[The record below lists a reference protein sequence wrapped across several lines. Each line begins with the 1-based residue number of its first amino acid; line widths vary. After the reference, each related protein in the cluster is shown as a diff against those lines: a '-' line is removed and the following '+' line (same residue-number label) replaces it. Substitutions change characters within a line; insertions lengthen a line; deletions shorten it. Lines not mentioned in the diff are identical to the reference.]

1 MDVTPAGEASA
12 ILDPDQRA
20 QGELEAA
27 HAGLRAKSLA
37 VMFAIA
43 SALLVVS
50 MFTMTAQD
58 PSRTLTAAIAGFVM
72 TIVLVLG
79 GKDVPYWALQL
90 FLACGT
96 VLIEWA
102 IYGAGQDATT
112 YTIFYFWIAIYAFQF
127 FTPWQAAGQ
136 VGFVFLSYG
145 IILGLFDD
153 PTSPDVLRWVLTT
166 TALVVAGAMIGVL
179 KDRNAK
185 LVADVSEAAR
195 SDALTSLLNR
205 RGFDE
210 RFAIELTRAKRRG
223 ERLSLL
229 VGDLDRF
236 KGLNDAWGH
245 QEGDRALR
253 VVGDAIQ
260 ATARESD
267 AAARIGG
274 EEFAVLLPDTDEQGA
289 YLAAERLRSRVKEAC
304 ADLPE
309 SLTISIGVATFP
321 QHGREGDS
329 LMRAADQA
337 VYMGKQLGRD
347 RTVLFDPETAS
358 TLADIVRER
367 RPDHERQLA
376 TALRLAEAL
385 DIRDAGTAAHSQTVA
400 RYAEATAR
408 AIGLSPER
416 CERVRYAGI
425 VHDVGKI
432 GVPDAILCK
441 PAELNA
447 EEEAEMRKHVE
458 IGARILAGSE
468 LSDISSWVVAHHER
482 PDGAGYP
489 LGLKGDEIPLE
500 ALILAVADAYEAMTN
515 DRPFRSAMPVVTAQN
530 ELIRGIGSQFDP
542 HVVHAFLSVVAP
554 EEWSQG
560 PVDRRRATTAAAAGN
575 APASPAP

>member
-50 MFTMTAQD
+50 MFTMTPQD

-72 TIVLVLG
+72 TIVLALG

-136 VGFVFLSYG
+136 VGFVYLSYG

-195 SDALTSLLNR
+195 SDALTNLLNR

-210 RFAIELTRAKRRG
+210 RFAIELARARRRG

-260 ATARESD
+260 ATAQ
-267 AAARIGG
+267 IG
-274 EEFAVLLPDTDEQGA
+274 
-289 YLAAERLRSRVKEAC
+289 
-304 ADLPE
+304 
-309 SLTISIGVATFP
+309 
-321 QHGREGDS
+321 
-329 LMRAADQA
+329 RA
-337 VYMGKQLGRD
+337 
-347 RTVLFDPETAS
+347 
-358 TLADIVRER
+358 
-367 RPDHERQLA
+367 
-376 TALRLAEAL
+376 
-385 DIRDAGTAAHSQTVA
+385 
-400 RYAEATAR
+400 
-408 AIGLSPER
+408 
-416 CERVRYAGI
+416 
-425 VHDVGKI
+425 
-432 GVPDAILCK
+432 
-441 PAELNA
+441 
-447 EEEAEMRKHVE
+447 HV
-458 IGARILAGSE
+458 
-468 LSDISSWVVAHHER
+468 
-482 PDGAGYP
+482 
-489 LGLKGDEIPLE
+489 
-500 ALILAVADAYEAMTN
+500 
-515 DRPFRSAMPVVTAQN
+515 
-530 ELIRGIGSQFDP
+530 
-542 HVVHAFLSVVAP
+542 
-554 EEWSQG
+554 
-560 PVDRRRATTAAAAGN
+560 
-575 APASPAP
+575 